1 MRSRRDLGQN
11 AAMSPRLPRP
21 SLDGVLNLVDVDA
34 VLEHVDLNRQLERID
49 VNALLERIDMDRL
62 LDRVDVDRLIGRVDV
77 NSLMEQVDV
86 DQLVQRTELG
96 AIIAEST
103 SSVGQRVLDSLRA
116 HGVAL
121 DDLCNRTVDRIMRR
135 KPGEVPEGPAGFVP

>member
-1 MRSRRDLGQN
+1 
-11 AAMSPRLPRP
+11 MSPRLPRP
-21 SLDGVLNLVDVDA
+21 SIDGVLNLVDVDA
-34 VLEHVDLNRQLERID
+34 VLEHVDLNRQLDRID
-49 VNALLERIDMDRL
+49 INALLER
-62 LDRVDVDRLIGRVDV
+62 LDIDRLIERVDM
-77 NSLMEQVDV
+77 NALMEQIDL

-103 SSVGQRVLDSLRA
+103 SSVGQRVLDSVRA

-135 KPGEVPEGPAGFVP
+135 KPGEVPKGPPGFVA